1 MPKRF
6 LVYLFLLPFLF
17 LTACSENKISSSLST
32 SSTSKEDSSLAS
44 SPESS
49 SSSVSSAEPI
59 VPEKTFSTIHELF
72 SFLEGEGKEIL
83 KERGVQYNRIGKHY
97 ETSLYSIH
105 ETDVTEEGRSYSD
118 SVLTGSGT
126 ERMKVTY
133 DYKDPEE
140 TSDTFEGNSKI
151 KAEDIAS
158 QCQDIAVLADDS
170 GLSILA
176 LDGFPGVHSARF
188 MEGHS
193 YLEKNRAILEKM
205 EKIEDRRASFLTVM
219 TYIDEKRETEKC
231 FLGEDKGEIIRKLK
245 EEKQNGFGYD
255 PIFYSYALKKT
266 YGEASPEEKNSVS
279 HRGRALKKLVAYL
292 GGER

>member
-1 MPKRF
+1 M
-6 LVYLFLLPFLF
+6 
-17 LTACSENKISSSLST
+17 NKKIVFATHNAHKVEEVREMLSPLGYAVF
-32 SSTSKEDSSLAS
+32 SLAD
-44 SPESS
+44 
-49 SSSVSSAEPI
+49 
-59 VPEKTFSTIHELF
+59 L
-72 SFLEGEGKEIL
+72 GL
-83 KERGVQYNRIGKHY
+83 KETK
-97 ETSLYSIH
+97 
-105 ETDVTEEGRSYSD
+105 
-118 SVLTGSGT
+118 
-126 ERMKVTY
+126 
-133 DYKDPEE
+133 EE

-158 QCQDIAVLADDS
+158 QCPDIAVLADDS

-193 YLEKNRAILEKM
+193 YLEKNKAILEKM

-245 EEKQNGFGYD
+245 EGKQNGFGYD